1 MKLYSYKQINLD
13 DKKSFQ
19 RICLSLF
26 LLIFLGNLIFYQN
39 DLTKAP
45 ADSPHT
51 WLTGST
57 IKFVQNWLENGAC
70 TLGYRMYEWPASIE
84 SPVPD
89 MGLYVSYPPG
99 CLIPIYYIAKIGTL
113 IKGQPFS
120 TDDLVVIVK
129 VYSLFLKSIIA
140 LCLFGILFLFFK
152 KNTSKINAFIMGC
165 IGILFFHSFNFSNYY
180 HCNVY
185 FSDQAVLVFFAIS
198 ILLEIIR
205 NNSDSDETRKKRL
218 NIAILIVNTLGA
230 FTDWLFFFYIFI
242 IFIQR
247 VISGDF
253 GKFGSIKFFLKAA
266 VFSLPIVIVAA
277 IFLIQILSVT
287 NFDNLIFKFKYRT
300 TDYHELGKN
309 PLAIYYRH
317 ITKGFGFFA
326 GYLFFISLFFY
337 IYKVAQA
344 IRAHKRD
351 YFVDFY
357 SILLL
362 PCLFQILFF
371 SAHSA
376 QHEFSMVKLE
386 LPIVFFMM
394 TFPFEIA
401 KIIKKES
408 ISSEIFNSVH
418 IKNKQRPFFFIYLAL
433 ILLIVNIASSAPT
446 YYRIGKD
453 YLYENER
460 FVQKNATY
468 NDVIFSLD
476 YEIFGFPPKIAYS
489 RKCVYKIDN
498 IEQID
503 IFVKRR
509 KLHNANFLVFTA
521 KNSEFKYSSTM
532 KLIAVDKEKALYLY
546 KKSK

>member
-1 MKLYSYKQINLD
+1 MGIDSYKRINLD
-13 DKKSFQ
+13 DKKSFR

-26 LLIFLGNLIFYQN
+26 LLIFLGNLVFYQN
-39 DLTKAP
+39 DLAKAP

-57 IKFVQNWLENGAC
+57 VKFVQNWLENGAC

-89 MGLYVSYPPG
+89 MGLYVSYPSG
-99 CLIPIYYIAKIGTL
+99 CLIPIYCIAKIGTL
-113 IKGQPFS
+113 IKGSPLS
-120 TDDLVVIVK
+120 ADSLVVIVK

-152 KNTSKINAFIMGC
+152 KHTSKVNAFIMGC

-205 NNSDSDETRKKRL
+205 NNSDSDTRKKWL
-218 NIAILIVNTLGA
+218 NVAILIVNTLGA
-230 FTDWLFFFYIFI
+230 FTDWLFFFYIFV

-277 IFLIQILSVT
+277 TFLLQILSVT
-287 NFDNLIFKFKYRT
+287 DFENLIFKFKFRT
-300 TDYHELGKN
+300 TDYHELGQN
-309 PLAIYYRH
+309 PLAKYYRH
-317 ITKGFGFFA
+317 ITRGYGFFA

-337 IYKVAQA
+337 LYKVVQT
-344 IRAHKRD
+344 IRAGKRD

-386 LPIVFFMM
+386 LPIAFFMM

-401 KIIKKES
+401 KIIKKETV
-408 ISSEIFNSVH
+408 SSEIFSSVYV
-418 IKNKQRPFFFIYLAL
+418 KNKQRPFFFIYLAL
-433 ILLIVNIASSAPT
+433 FLLVVNIAVSAPA
-446 YYRIGKD
+446 YYKIGKD
-453 YLYENER
+453 YHYKNEC
-460 FVQKNATY
+460 FVREHVTY
-468 NDVIFSLD
+468 NDVVFSLD
-476 YEIFGFPPKIAYS
+476 YGMFGYPPQIAYS

-498 IEQID
+498 LQQID
-503 IFVKRR
+503 TFAKRR
-509 KLHNANFLVFTA
+509 NLHNANYLVFTA
-521 KNSEFKYSSTM
+521 KNSEFKYSSSMT
-532 KLIAVDKEKALYLY
+532 LLAIDGEKALYLY